1 MGGWLV
7 RYVDGCV
14 RGVGDRGME
23 SEVDGQAGRRMD
35 ANHAGFDT
43 KIMRNC
49 GTVHLKGTKIDRL
62 MNKLVIMVSFTE
74 PLLWGEG

>member
-1 MGGWLV
+1 MD
-7 RYVDGCV
+7 RQVD
-14 RGVGDRGME
+14 RW
-23 SEVDGQAGRRMD
+23 MD

-49 GTVHLKGTKIDRL
+49 GKIHMKRTKIDLL

-74 PLLWGEG
+74 PLPWGGC